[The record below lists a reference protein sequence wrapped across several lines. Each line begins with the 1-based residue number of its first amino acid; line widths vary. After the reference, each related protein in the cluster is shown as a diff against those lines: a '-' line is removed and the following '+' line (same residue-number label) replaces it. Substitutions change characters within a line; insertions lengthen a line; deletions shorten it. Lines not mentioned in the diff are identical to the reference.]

1 MSKTSLFRAYCNWPY
16 ETAVFVEAS
25 NRHSAAHKIA
35 FLIGTLYGC
44 SPDDVSFYNLDS
56 YNELI
61 NEKGVGDDLDFR
73 LFESGWDA
81 DGFVSWVGSPLFLA
95 PLNQRSYLPRGAVC
109 SYTSRSCASM
119 ISARFV
125 PACEWLTS
133 SLAGTTGQGAPA
145 GAHVAWG
152 WPWTGHPRSL
162 ACGTGPRTQIAPT
175 GVLRPLIMFIGR

>member
-1 MSKTSLFRAYCNWPY
+1 MSKTSLFRAYCDWPY

-56 YNELI
+56 YDELI

-81 DGFVSWVGSPLFLA
+81 DGVVSWVDSPLFLA
-95 PLNQRSYLPRGAVC
+95 PLNQSLLLATWGRLQLHIEELRLDDQCQV
-109 SYTSRSCASM
+109 R
-119 ISARFV
+119 AR
-125 PACEWLTS
+125 
-133 SLAGTTGQGAPA
+133 
-145 GAHVAWG
+145 
-152 WPWTGHPRSL
+152 
-162 ACGTGPRTQIAPT
+162 
-175 GVLRPLIMFIGR
+175 M